1 MNSFRE
7 GGGKAKLIQRGA
19 HPPKK
24 QYFFFRGG
32 AFDEAWTLY
41 KLPVLASIC
50 KNKNST
56 TTNFIQQMVTAFAS

>member
-1 MNSFRE
+1 MISFRE
-7 GGGKAKLIQRGA
+7 GGGKAKLIRRGA
-19 HPPKK
+19 HPPKTV
-24 QYFFFRGG
+24 FFFKGG

-41 KLPVLASIC
+41 RLPGLASIC